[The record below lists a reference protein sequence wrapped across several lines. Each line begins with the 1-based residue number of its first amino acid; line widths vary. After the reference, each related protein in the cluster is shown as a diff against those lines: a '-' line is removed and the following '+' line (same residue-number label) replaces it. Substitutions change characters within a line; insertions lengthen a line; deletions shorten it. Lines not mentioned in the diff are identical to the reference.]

1 MMEDENQNMMTPLLD
16 DEEHS
21 VTTPVA
27 EEAISLTEGTT
38 PQSKMSSGLSQR
50 QKQQI
55 LSVPKNPSS
64 TGRVEHEEEESK
76 TSQTRHELG
85 SADMCLV
92 LVYAQWI
99 WPSMVNSGFVFA
111 HYADDE
117 ERWFASMIGNALF
130 FACLWWIKTGNS
142 TKTVPAEE
150 TSFAEDEKKKSARGG
165 PQQQQQQQQSVN
177 DNYGSATIRKKQNR
191 EDELLMWNNA
201 NENSLPSLTTSVIPI
216 INEVN
221 ANSGGGDDVGSRSS
235 STSWKESLASKIVAS
250 SSKLE
255 HRNRQQPQ
263 PQPQPQQ

>member
-1 MMEDENQNMMTPLLD
+1 MHHLRGEIKIKCISINKNNNINNNNEGGGGDGIIPRRTMSIQTPSTVYR
-16 DEEHS
+16 HC
-21 VTTPVA
+21 
-27 EEAISLTEGTT
+27 
-38 PQSKMSSGLSQR
+38 R
-50 QKQQI
+50 H
-55 LSVPKNPSS
+55 PK
-64 TGRVEHEEEESK
+64 K
-76 TSQTRHELG
+76 TFHT
-85 SADMCLV
+85 A
-92 LVYAQWI
+92 A
-99 WPSMVNSGFVFA
+99 
-111 HYADDE
+111 
-117 ERWFASMIGNALF
+117 
-130 FACLWWIKTGNS
+130 GNS
-142 TKTVPAEE
+142 DITAKHARILRARYRHHHHLRKTIY
-150 TSFAEDEKKKSARGG
+150 TTTGDEDIRIIAIIQTPNKVKRRSRNKTTNELEKQLHSATGIEKRH
-165 PQQQQQQQQSVN
+165 QQQQQQQQSVN